1 MLIIN
6 LLLLLQ
12 LYLIDQMSLSQLD
25 SDIATRNT
33 ASYVPYSTSMMV
45 IKSYGRYYDDIFL
58 SNYPKINRCKT
69 LLGLLSII
77 NKCLCFE
84 HLLKICLNRLN
95 LIRLQIAS
103 SLDIVC

>member
-1 MLIIN
+1 MMLIIN

-69 LLGLLSII
+69 LLGRLWAVD
-77 NKCLCFE
+77 NKYAGRE
-84 HLLKICLNRLN
+84 HLL
-95 LIRLQIAS
+95 
-103 SLDIVC
+103 